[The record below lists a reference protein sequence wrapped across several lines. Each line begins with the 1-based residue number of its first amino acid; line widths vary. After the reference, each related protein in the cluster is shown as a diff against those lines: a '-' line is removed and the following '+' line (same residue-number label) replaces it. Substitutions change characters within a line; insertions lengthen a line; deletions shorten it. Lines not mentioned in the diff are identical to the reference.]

1 VECETVK
8 CQSRAI
14 LKQTRERD
22 TPKAIL
28 IKGTK
33 IYESVPVLAG
43 QCPQC
48 QTGYHADHEHSH
60 NAENTWMKLYLNS
73 AKYLKVGQNIWVD
86 RTFSGAVLSGIYN
99 FHASITAFVEFWNM
113 SFWTTQWTNS
123 RKVSHCQVWQAFIQ
137 ESVRRVASASGF
149 DLELPDRLPVA
160 EIAKQAFNTLGE
172 KGVIRSAEGHACSE
186 CTHEYKRKAD
196 ELPEADDPAG
206 LVGIDEN
213 HQVPA
218 YVGDNDQIIVDEIAD
233 SEDTGS
239 EEEPMEVDE
248 SSELDHPNSEQSKM
262 EQDPLNMNMAVLD
275 GIVMGCKHCA
285 FADCEGDFANYQTG
299 VFCAEHERIC
309 GHLCHIKDCQNPKAP
324 EIHTCHQHKECWHS
338 HVVRFGWSTLLGV
351 RRMLRRSEEEVL
363 PWLPAPAGNNQPHDE
378 PVPASALGTQ
388 QKNYFVMPC
397 FYCVET
403 ICAPCGVVIAGT
415 KFARAESS
423 TNILNF
429 LDRVYPDK
437 SSQPDYICIDKA
449 CQVLHHAVASG
460 RWNVWSNTTCFI
472 VDSYHYINH
481 RTTDYLC

>member
-1 VECETVK
+1 MECETVK

-48 QTGYHADHEHSH
+48 QTGYHADHEHSR

-137 ESVRRVASASGF
+137 ESVRKVASASGF

-206 LVGIDEN
+206 LVGIDEH

-218 YVGDNDQIIVDEIAD
+218 YVGDNNDQIIVDIAD
-233 SEDTGS
+233 SDDIGS

-248 SSELDHPNSEQSKM
+248 SSEPDHPNSEQIQI
-262 EQDPLNMNMAVLD
+262 EQDPLNMNMAVMD

-285 FADCEGDFANYQTG
+285 FGDCEGDLVNYRNG

-309 GHLCHIKDCQNPKAP
+309 GHLCRIKDCQNPKAP
-324 EIHTCHQHKECWHS
+324 DIHTCHQHRERWHS
-338 HVVRFGWSTLLGV
+338 HVVRFGRSTMLGV
-351 RRMLRRSEEEVL
+351 RRMLRTSEEEVL
-363 PWLPAPAGNNQPHDE
+363 PWLPAPARNNQPHDE
-378 PVPASALGTQ
+378 PVPDPAPGRQ
-388 QKNYFVMPC
+388 QKNYFVAPH

-403 ICAPCGVVIAGT
+403 ICAPCGVVIAWT
-415 KFARAESS
+415 KFAKAELP

-429 LDRVYPDK
+429 LDRVYPDEN
-437 SSQPDYICIDKA
+437 S
-449 CQVLHHAVASG
+449 
-460 RWNVWSNTTCFI
+460 
-472 VDSYHYINH
+472 
-481 RTTDYLC
+481 